1 MSGNKRGRAF
11 RRWKTHTKYVAK
23 VKERMG
29 WYVDDPNAPTG
40 HRHPKSWKEMDTD
53 DAHYVKML
61 KKTSTRWS
69 SKWEDY
75 DDKRRIKKIRQDDR
89 NIIEDGMNND

>member
-1 MSGNKRGRAF
+1 MSKKRGRAY

-29 WYVDDPNAPTG
+29 WYVDDPNAPRG
-40 HRHPKSWKEMDTD
+40 YRHPKNWKEMDAD
-53 DAHYVKML
+53 DAHDVKML

-75 DDKRRIKKIRQDDR
+75 EDKTRIKKMRQDGR
-89 NIIEDGMNND
+89 NIIDGEIK